1 MISDLSKLMVLSK
14 FMILVLRHKPF
25 NFGLT
30 PDQYGFVSMED
41 LLCVLRNRYQDVQ
54 CSDIETVVA
63 NCPKNRFETK
73 GQNIRARYGHSI
85 DVKLD
90 KEPMQPPEF
99 LFFSTIS
106 SREEDIFREGI
117 KPMSRKYVHLSIN
130 KHEAWEVGRRKTK
143 NPIVLNV
150 KAREAFQKGVKF
162 YDMGGVVLTQIIPSE
177 FVHQG
182 E

>member
-1 MISDLSKLMVLSK
+1 MIRDLSK
-14 FMILVLRHKPF
+14 FMGLSKFMSLVLRHKPF

-30 PDQYGFVSMED
+30 PDQYGFVRMED

-54 CSDIETVVA
+54 CSDIEAVVA
-63 NCPKNRFETK
+63 NCPKSRFEIK
-73 GQNIRARYGHSI
+73 DQNIRARYGHSI

-90 KEPMQPPEF
+90 KEPIQPPEF
-99 LFFSTIS
+99 LFHGTNS
-106 SREEDIFREGI
+106 SREEDILREGI
-117 KPMSRKYVHLSIN
+117 KPRSRKYVHLSKN

-143 NPIVLNV
+143 NPIVLTV
-150 KAREAFQKGVKF
+150 KAREAFQKGMKF
-162 YDMGGVVLTQIIPSE
+162 YDMGGVVLTQTIPAE